1 MNATFNIKVKIDT
14 NNVTTVFG
22 SEQIEDMDTTL
33 LASILK
39 VFSNLQDSLKK
50 QVTKFYDVKDQ
61 QNTSEIKDG
70 EQTSS
75 TTVQESEAAE
85 QQ

>member
-61 QNTSEIKDG
+61 QNISEIKDG
-70 EQTSS
+70 ELTSS
-75 TTVQESEAAE
+75 ATVQESEAAE

>member
-1 MNATFNIKVKIDT
+1 MNATFNIKVSIDT
-14 NNVTTVFG
+14 NNVTTSFG
-22 SEQIEDMDTTL
+22 SDQIEDMDTTL

-50 QVTKFYDVKDQ
+50 QVTKFYGVKDQ
-61 QNTSEIKDG
+61 QNTSEVKEE
-70 EQTSS
+70 EQTSFAA
-75 TTVQESEAAE
+75 TQESETAE